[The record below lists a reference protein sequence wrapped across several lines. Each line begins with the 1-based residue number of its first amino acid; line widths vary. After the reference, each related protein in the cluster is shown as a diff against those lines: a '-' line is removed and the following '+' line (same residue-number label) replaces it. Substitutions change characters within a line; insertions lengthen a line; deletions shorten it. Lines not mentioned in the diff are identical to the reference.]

1 MKGKIM
7 AKQNPVR
14 TALILSVGLLLCG
27 VAVNPCVGLAQTP
40 SQTASRSAAQTPCGS
55 TTDAEIVAAVQEKI
69 KADKRFD
76 DQWRHINVSS
86 RNRVVNLSGWV
97 KGRIQA
103 NDLIKYARTTRCV
116 RGVISKNLKPFR
128 TVGSPPGMKRC
139 GDICI
144 DRNQDCNLIQ

>member
-27 VAVNPCVGLAQTP
+27 VAVKPCVGLAQTP
-40 SQTASRSAAQTPCGS
+40 SQTASQSSAQTPCRS
-55 TTDAEIVAAVQEKI
+55 TTDAEIVAAIQEKI

-76 DQWRHINVSS
+76 DQWKHINVSS
-86 RNRVVNLSGWV
+86 RNRVVTLQGWV
-97 KGRIQA
+97 KGRVQA
-103 NDLIKYARTTRCV
+103 KDLIKYARTTRCV
-116 RGVISKNLKPFR
+116 RRVISKISPFR
-128 TVGSPPGMKRC
+128 AVGCMVGQKRC

>member
-86 RNRVVNLSGWV
+86 RNRVVSLSGWV
-97 KGRIQA
+97 KGRAQA
-103 NDLIKYARTTRCV
+103 NDLIKYARTPRCV
-116 RGVISKNLKPFR
+116 RKVLSNRLRPSR
-128 TVGSPPGMKRC
+128 SVGCPTGTKKC

-144 DRNQDCNLIQ
+144 DRTQNCNLIQ